1 MICTV
6 SGAEPS
12 SWCPQ
17 QKSEIFAS
25 DQLPIPSSEDL
36 WKKIN
41 LDTWTGLEA
50 SEACSEYNA
59 IQFVINVEDEW
70 AQEWL
75 KNDPAGQAWAEDMG
89 FSDPLYFL
97 PERACKSS
105 DPQPTINLTNITD
118 GQTISSSPLEI
129 KGIVT
134 ATENFDFYRIDWG
147 RGAEPTK
154 VDRFGEEDL

>member
-1 MICTV
+1 MTNTSGLSGAGPIWAQFMTEAIGQLRGGVPSSFVRPAGIVDRVICTV

-25 DQLPIPSSEDL
+25 DQLPNPSSEDL

-97 PERACKSS
+97 PERACN
-105 DPQPTINLTNITD
+105 PAI
-118 GQTISSSPLEI
+118 
-129 KGIVT
+129 
-134 ATENFDFYRIDWG
+134 RG
-147 RGAEPTK
+147 RRST
-154 VDRFGEEDL
+154 